1 MACQLCCS
9 GTTTPQAPQHETTNA
24 VSTGDG
30 DVHAGQHRVPRFAS
44 QVRRPQPSVTCGQS
58 TFALPTCTG
67 SCFTFCLP
75 EREKRRPPSAC
86 MCVRQGACVTV
97 SKNLQTRI
105 SPEAS
110 AAAAALAA
118 AVVADSPMLTEGM
131 LVDGGGNA
139 DMLVSWRRWAGCL
152 LSRCRYFCG
161 VLFFARLLEKARSSV
176 WRVGTRGEDGGKG
189 RLTFRKKQK
198 TACIQYHPSLKV
210 PFPDKHERWF
220 RAAALTLCT
229 GKESAGSA
237 VYGTLP
243 AAPQSLPDVRVRPQ
257 PAAAAAGQLQ
267 LWCLRPTFFVL
278 PQRHLNSTNS

>member
-24 VSTGDG
+24 VSSGDG
-30 DVHAGQHRVPRFAS
+30 DVHAGQHRVPHFAS
-44 QVRRPQPSVTCGQS
+44 KSADRSRPSRADNLRRLSSSP
-58 TFALPTCTG
+58 LHYLLCTG

-75 EREKRRPPSAC
+75 GEEKRRPPSAC
-86 MCVRQGACVTV
+86 MCVRQGACVTA
-97 SKNLQTRI
+97 SKNLQTCV

-161 VLFFARLLEKARSSV
+161 VLFFARLLEKAR
-176 WRVGTRGEDGGKG
+176 RRGHKGKMEEG
-189 RLTFRKKQK
+189 RLTFRKKQPASSTK
-198 TACIQYHPSLKV
+198 SK
-210 PFPDKHERWF
+210 
-220 RAAALTLCT
+220 
-229 GKESAGSA
+229 
-237 VYGTLP
+237 GTVSR
-243 AAPQSLPDVRVRPQ
+243 Q
-257 PAAAAAGQLQ
+257 
-267 LWCLRPTFFVL
+267 T
-278 PQRHLNSTNS
+278 